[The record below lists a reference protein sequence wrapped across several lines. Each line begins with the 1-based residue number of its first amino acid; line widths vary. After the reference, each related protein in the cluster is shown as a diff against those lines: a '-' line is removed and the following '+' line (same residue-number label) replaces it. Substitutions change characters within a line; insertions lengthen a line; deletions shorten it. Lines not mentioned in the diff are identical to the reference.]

1 MSTITQLEQTL
12 IDDVRGHLATLDECL
27 AEHRI
32 RLLSVDQQEMAA
44 EAWACQSTLTLL
56 ARDGSGMSE
65 AARRVIIECHERSV
79 QVVNELGI

>member
-12 IDDVRGHLATLDECL
+12 IDDVRGHLATLEECL

-32 RLLSVDQQEMAA
+32 RLLSVDQQEMARD
-44 EAWACQSTLTLL
+44 AWACQSTLTRL

-65 AARRVIIECHERSV
+65 EARQAIIECHERAV
-79 QVVNELGI
+79 QVVNELHI